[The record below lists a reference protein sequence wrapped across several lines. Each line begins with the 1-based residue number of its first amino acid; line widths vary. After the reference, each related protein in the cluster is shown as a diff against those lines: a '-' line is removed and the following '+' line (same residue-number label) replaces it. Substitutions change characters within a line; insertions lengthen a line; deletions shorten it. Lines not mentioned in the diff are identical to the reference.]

1 MNATAKG
8 TTGHWIGV
16 GVLLFLAWLLL
27 VLGTFGVYLH
37 RSLYDEAAFTKRV
50 SAVLA
55 EPDVQTAVAT
65 AIANEVVKEVPD
77 AVIARPLIE
86 SAAQTVVSEPA
97 FQDIVVRSLAVLH
110 RALLNPTTEQ
120 IVFRLEGIPQL
131 LEQRLQQANAQVAR
145 EVAKVA
151 SAEIAKLPD
160 PGPAFR
166 LIQIGADLGPVAW
179 IVVVL
184 GLVIGAVA
192 SLIAPDRR
200 RGLIAALITLAL
212 VGLGVVFILGL
223 TRVGLIAGTA
233 DDPVLS
239 TGLGGVFDGL
249 FGDLRRTGYIIAAV
263 GLVAA
268 VVVWSLR
275 RTLPYAVAAG
285 ERAQEIGAG
294 AATAAAQRASELSS
308 AAAEKAGEAGVKAGE
323 AAGRVGDG
331 ATAAGGAVAAA
342 GAATATAVDT
352 RSAGFEA
359 QDLIVAV
366 RAGIHRLIVPAASTQ
381 GRLLQGAIALVLAI
395 AILFAWSTVV
405 DVLVLALGLGLLALA
420 LNRVLIVIF
429 AYRDRRSAAERSDT
443 AA

>member
-1 MNATAKG
+1 MNAAAKS

-16 GVLLFLAWLLL
+16 GVLLFVGWLLL
-27 VLGTFGVYLH
+27 VIGTFGVYLH
-37 RSLYDEAAFTKRV
+37 RSLYNEAAFTKRV

-86 SAAQTVVSEPA
+86 SAAQTVVAEPA
-97 FQDIVVRSLAVLH
+97 FQTIVVRSLAVLH
-110 RALLNPTTEQ
+110 RALLNPTTRE
-120 IVFRLEGIPQL
+120 IAFKLEGIPQL
-131 LEQRLQQANAQVAR
+131 LEQRLQKANA
-145 EVAKVA
+145 EVAKEVAKIA
-151 SAEIAKLPD
+151 SAEIAKLPE

-179 IVVVL
+179 FVVAL
-184 GLVIGAVA
+184 GLLIGAVA
-192 SLIAPDRR
+192 ALIAPDRR
-200 RGLIAALITLAL
+200 RGLIASLVTLAL

-239 TGLGGVFDGL
+239 TGLGGIFDGL

-263 GLVAA
+263 GLVGA

-285 ERAQEIGAG
+285 ERAQELGAG
-294 AATAAAQRASELSS
+294 AASAAALRASDLSS
-308 AAAEKAGEAGVKAGE
+308 AAAAKVDDVSGRAGDTVA
-323 AAGRVGDG
+323 AAGGASAG
-331 ATAAGGAVAAA
+331 ATAATTTS
-342 GAATATAVDT
+342 TATAVEERT
-352 RSAGFEA
+352 GGLEA

-405 DVLVLALGLGLLALA
+405 DVLILALGLGLLALA

-429 AYRDRRSAAERSDT
+429 AYRDRRAAGEHTD